1 MKVFILGAGK
11 VGRALAAAL
20 KKQGIKVT
28 LRPARKGVPT
38 TKIDASII
46 VLALRDRQLPPVA
59 ADLATSGVV
68 PRRAV
73 VVHNAGSLP
82 ADVLEPLRGVCAGI
96 AQMHPMISF
105 ASLDVFPTLTRG
117 HVHVKGDAE
126 AEKRA
131 RTLAK
136 KLHMT
141 PRTFAALDTVGYH
154 AAAGL
159 VANGAAA
166 LAAIGVELLAVS
178 GVPRAEAPKMLGPLL
193 RSVADNVEA
202 LGFPDALT
210 GPVRRGD
217 AGAIGRQ
224 IELLGERLPEALPLF
239 VTSGLA
245 QLPIAERIGDAPKT
259 DLAKVGK
266 VLEKAL
272 RGAGAR
278 ARRASGGKKASS
290 AGRRATSSSPSRLHK
305 RRSRT

>member
-20 KKQGIKVT
+20 EKQGTKVT

-38 TKIDASII
+38 TRIDASII

-68 PRRAV
+68 PRNAV
-73 VVHNAGSLP
+73 VVHNAGALP
-82 ADVLEPLRGVCAGI
+82 AEALAPLRGVCAGI

-105 ASLDVFPTLTRG
+105 ASVDTFPTLTRG
-117 HVHVKGDAE
+117 HVHVKGEPE

-131 RTLAK
+131 RALAK
-136 KLHMT
+136 KLGMT
-141 PRTFAALDTVGYH
+141 PRTFPSLDTVGYH

-178 GVPRAEAPKMLGPLL
+178 GVPREEAPKMLGPLL
-193 RSVADNVEA
+193 RSVAENVEA

-217 AGAIGRQ
+217 AGAIERQ
-224 IELLGERLPEALPLF
+224 IALLQERVPEALPLF
-239 VTSGLA
+239 LASGLA
-245 QLPIAERIGDAPKT
+245 QLPIAEQLGDAPKKQ
-259 DLAKVGK
+259 LAEVGE
-266 VLEKAL
+266 VLRRAL
-272 RGAGAR
+272 RRSTRSSSAR
-278 ARRASGGKKASS
+278 AKRA
-290 AGRRATSSSPSRLHK
+290 PP
-305 RRSRT
+305 RRSRK

>member
-20 KKQGIKVT
+20 KKQGTKVT

-38 TKIDASII
+38 TRIDASII

-59 ADLATSGVV
+59 ADLASSGVV
-68 PRRAV
+68 PRTAV

-82 ADVLEPLRGVCAGI
+82 AEVLEPLRGVCAGI

-105 ASLDVFPTLTRG
+105 AALDTFPTLVRG
-117 HVHVKGDAE
+117 HVHVKGEPE

-131 RTLAK
+131 RALAK
-136 KLHMT
+136 KLGMT
-141 PRTFAALDTVGYH
+141 PRTFAKLDTVGYH

-178 GVPRAEAPKMLGPLL
+178 GVPRPDAPKMLGPLL
-193 RSVADNVEA
+193 RSVAENVEA

-217 AGAIGRQ
+217 AAAIERQ
-224 IELLGERLPEALPLF
+224 IDLLRARLPEALPLF
-239 VTSGLA
+239 IASGLA
-245 QLPIAERIGDAPKT
+245 QVPIAERIGDAPTKQIRE
-259 DLAKVGK
+259 VGE
-266 VLEKAL
+266 VLQRAL
-272 RGAGAR
+272 QS
-278 ARRASGGKKASS
+278 ASRSS
-290 AGRRATSSSPSRLHK
+290 AARSKRPPS
-305 RRSRT
+305 RRSRK